1 MWTACQKRFNT
12 KTPCGMD
19 NSIPTLSRRGKVI
32 VNGGRFL
39 LIHPFFTRLISPSV
53 TRRMQIFA
61 LAALAVFSTVSHGGA
76 AASPQDDYLQIY
88 VMINEGDK
96 LSQGGQN
103 SQAREKYETALTRLE
118 KLKNEN
124 PEWEPTI
131 VKYRIK
137 YLNDKLAN
145 LKTAKE
151 SSTPP
156 PAAAAP
162 APAAPAPLSEKP
174 EAPAPAPTP
183 AAAKTETPAAPAPSV
198 TSDDPSALR
207 QRIIQLTGDLE
218 SARTELKQAKADLD
232 QALTDKKGL
241 QEKLSSGAP
250 ADANVAALQQ
260 ENTALRTK
268 LASTEESLKKAA
280 GGDMAGEMSSLRG
293 QVDSLEKKLA
303 EANAKSAE
311 LTRANEDYKKQIA
324 DLTGKLQMAG
334 TAGKSDS
341 TLAKENAMLRSILD
355 RQLKEQARR
364 EAARR
369 LVLDEFKNL
378 AVSTEALK
386 TQMEVLSSPLVAL
399 SEEEEGMLKVS
410 APSLVAPEP
419 AAPAAPAAGAAAG
432 TTTLSS
438 AAEKPASPE
447 SYAEKPRIPEEFKDT
462 AARATSLYNEK
473 KFDEAAAAYQ
483 EILNKYPQSIYAL
496 SNLGVVRF
504 QQQKYPEA
512 EKPLREAIRVAP
524 NDAFSHSVL
533 GIVLVQQEKYDDAI
547 QVLSRAVAL
556 DPNDAKT
563 RNYLGISSSR
573 KGLQEAAEQECRK
586 AIELDESYGD
596 AHFNLAVIYATQTP
610 PAKELAKRHYNRA
623 LELGVPKDQELEKL
637 LN

>member
-1 MWTACQKRFNT
+1 
-12 KTPCGMD
+12 
-19 NSIPTLSRRGKVI
+19 
-32 VNGGRFL
+32 
-39 LIHPFFTRLISPSV
+39 
-53 TRRMQIFA
+53 MQIFA
-61 LAALAVFSTVSHGGA
+61 LAALTVFSTVFQVGA

-151 SSTPP
+151 SATPP
-156 PAAAAP
+156 PAAPVAAP
-162 APAAPAPLSEKP
+162 APTAPAPMSEKP
-174 EAPAPAPTP
+174 ETPAPAPTP
-183 AAAKTETPAAPAPSV
+183 AAAKTEAPAAPAPVV

-419 AAPAAPAAGAAAG
+419 AAPPAAAAG
-432 TTTLSS
+432 GAAGTATLSS

-586 AIELDESYGD
+586 AIELDDSYGD

>member
-1 MWTACQKRFNT
+1 MKFR
-12 KTPCGMD
+12 K
-19 NSIPTLSRRGKVI
+19 
-32 VNGGRFL
+32 
-39 LIHPFFTRLISPSV
+39 
-53 TRRMQIFA
+53 IFA
-61 LAALAVFSTVSHGGA
+61 CLAALLLAAPSLHP

-96 LSQGGQN
+96 LDNSGQK
-103 SQAREKYETALTRLE
+103 SQAREKYETALNKLD

-137 YLNDKLAN
+137 YLNDKLSN
-145 LKTAKE
+145 LKSAKDASPAPSEKPAATTAKPAT
-151 SSTPP
+151 TPP
-156 PAAAAP
+156 P
-162 APAAPAPLSEKP
+162 SST
-174 EAPAPAPTP
+174 PAPAPS
-183 AAAKTETPAAPAPSV
+183 ETPAPAMQKSEVAAPAV

-207 QRIIQLTGDLE
+207 QKIIALTGDLE
-218 SARTELKQAKADLD
+218 STRTELKQAKNDLE
-232 QALTDKKGL
+232 QALTEKKQL
-241 QEKLSSGAP
+241 KEKLGASP
-250 ADANVAALQQ
+250 SPDANVAKLQEDNATLRQ
-260 ENTALRTK
+260 KLTA
-268 LASTEESLKKAA
+268 TEESLKKAA
-280 GGDMAGEMSSLRG
+280 GGELSGEMTSLRG

-303 EANAKSAE
+303 EANARSAE
-311 LTRANEDYKKQIA
+311 LTRANDDYKKQIA
-324 DLTGKLQMAG
+324 SMTTQLQAAG
-334 TAGKSDS
+334 SVGKSDS

-386 TQMEVLSSPLVAL
+386 TQMEVLSSPLVSL
-399 SEEEEGMLKVS
+399 TNEEQDMLKVS

-419 AAPAAPAAGAAAG
+419 AAPSTSSTSGNTP
-432 TTTLSS
+432 TLSKD
-438 AAEKPASPE
+438 AEKPASPE
-447 SYAEKPRIPEEFKDT
+447 SFSEKPRIPDEFKDV
-462 AARATSLYNEK
+462 AAKATSLYNEK
-473 KFDEAAAAYQ
+473 KFDEAAAAYEQ
-483 EILNKYPQSIYAL
+483 ILVKYPQSIYAL

-586 AIELDESYGD
+586 AIELDDSYGD
-596 AHFNLAVIYATQTP
+596 AHFNLAVIYATQNP
-610 PAKELAKRHYNRA
+610 PSKELAKRHYNRA
-623 LELGVPKDQELEKL
+623 LELGVPKDAELEKL

>member
-1 MWTACQKRFNT
+1 MKFRKILAC
-12 KTPCGMD
+12 
-19 NSIPTLSRRGKVI
+19 
-32 VNGGRFL
+32 
-39 LIHPFFTRLISPSV
+39 
-53 TRRMQIFA
+53 
-61 LAALAVFSTVSHGGA
+61 LAALLLLAAPSSHP

-96 LSQGGQN
+96 LDNSGQK
-103 SQAREKYETALTRLE
+103 SQAREKYENALNKLE

-137 YLNDKLAN
+137 YLNDKLSN
-145 LKTAKE
+145 LKSAKDNSPTPVE
-151 SSTPP
+151 KPATPAAEKPATTTPP
-156 PAAAAP
+156 APSAP
-162 APAAPAPLSEKP
+162 APAPSETPTPAIQKS
-174 EAPAPAPTP
+174 EAPAPA
-183 AAAKTETPAAPAPSV
+183 V

-207 QRIIQLTGDLE
+207 QKIIALTGDLE
-218 SARTELKQAKADLD
+218 STRTELKQAKNDLE
-232 QALTDKKGL
+232 QALTEKKQL
-241 QEKLSSGAP
+241 KEKLSASPAP
-250 ADANVAALQQ
+250 DANVAKLQE
-260 ENTALRTK
+260 ENAGLRQKLTA
-268 LASTEESLKKAA
+268 TEESLKKAA
-280 GGDMAGEMSSLRG
+280 GGELSGEMTSLRG

-303 EANAKSAE
+303 EANARSAE
-311 LTRANEDYKKQIA
+311 LTRATDDYKKQIA
-324 DLTGKLQMAG
+324 SLTTQLQATG
-334 TAGKSDS
+334 SAGKSDS

-386 TQMEVLSSPLVAL
+386 TQMEVLSSPLVSL
-399 SEEEEGMLKVS
+399 SNEEQDMLKFS
-410 APSLVAPEP
+410 APSLVTPAP
-419 AAPAAPAAGAAAG
+419 AAPAAPA
-432 TTTLSS
+432 TSSSTSNTPTLSKD
-438 AAEKPASPE
+438 AEKPSSPE
-447 SYAEKPRIPEEFKDT
+447 SFSEKPRIPDEFKDV
-462 AARATSLYNEK
+462 AAKATSLYNEK
-473 KFDEAAAAYQ
+473 KFDEAATAYEQ
-483 EILNKYPQSIYAL
+483 ILAKYPQSIYAL

-586 AIELDESYGD
+586 AIELDDSYGD

-610 PAKELAKRHYNRA
+610 PSKELAKRHYNRA
-623 LELGVPKDQELEKL
+623 LELGVPKDAELEKL

>member
-1 MWTACQKRFNT
+1 MKFR
-12 KTPCGMD
+12 K
-19 NSIPTLSRRGKVI
+19 
-32 VNGGRFL
+32 
-39 LIHPFFTRLISPSV
+39 
-53 TRRMQIFA
+53 IFA
-61 LAALAVFSTVSHGGA
+61 SLAAVLLLATPSSHP

-96 LSQGGQN
+96 LDNSGQK
-103 SQAREKYETALTRLE
+103 SQAREKYENALNKLE

-137 YLNDKLAN
+137 YLNDKLSN
-145 LKTAKE
+145 LKSAKD
-151 SSTPP
+151 
-156 PAAAAP
+156 AAP
-162 APAAPAPLSEKP
+162 APAEKPAAPAAEKP
-174 EAPAPAPTP
+174 ATTPPPAPAPAPTP
-183 AAAKTETPAAPAPSV
+183 SESPAPAIQKSEASAPAV

-207 QRIIQLTGDLE
+207 QKIIALTGDLE
-218 SARTELKQAKADLD
+218 STRTELKQAKNDLE
-232 QALTDKKGL
+232 QALTEKKQL
-241 QEKLSSGAP
+241 KEKLAASPAP
-250 ADANVAALQQ
+250 DANVAKLQE
-260 ENTALRTK
+260 ENTTLRQK
-268 LASTEESLKKAA
+268 LTATEESLKKAA
-280 GGDMAGEMSSLRG
+280 GGELSGEMTSLRG

-303 EANAKSAE
+303 EANARSAE
-311 LTRANEDYKKQIA
+311 LTRANDDYKKQIA
-324 DLTGKLQMAG
+324 SLTTQLQAAG

-386 TQMEVLSSPLVAL
+386 TQMEVLSSPLVSL
-399 SEEEEGMLKVS
+399 TNEEQDMLKVS

-419 AAPAAPAAGAAAG
+419 AAPSSSSSSGNTP
-432 TTTLSS
+432 TLSKD
-438 AAEKPASPE
+438 AEKPASPE
-447 SYAEKPRIPEEFKDT
+447 SFSEKPRIPEEFKDV
-462 AARATSLYNEK
+462 AAKATSLYNEK
-473 KFDEAAAAYQ
+473 KFDEAAAAYEQ
-483 EILNKYPQSIYAL
+483 ILAKYPQSIYAL

-586 AIELDESYGD
+586 AIELDEGYGD
-596 AHFNLAVIYATQTP
+596 AHFNLAVIYATQNP
-610 PAKELAKRHYNRA
+610 PSKELAKRHYNRA
-623 LELGVPKDQELEKL
+623 LELGVPKDAELEKL

>member
-1 MWTACQKRFNT
+1 
-12 KTPCGMD
+12 
-19 NSIPTLSRRGKVI
+19 
-32 VNGGRFL
+32 
-39 LIHPFFTRLISPSV
+39 
-53 TRRMQIFA
+53 MQIFA
-61 LAALAVFSTVSHGGA
+61 LAALTVFSTVFHVGA

-151 SSTPP
+151 SATPP
-156 PAAAAP
+156 PAAPVAAP
-162 APAAPAPLSEKP
+162 APTAPAPMSEKP
-174 EAPAPAPTP
+174 ETPAPAPTP
-183 AAAKTETPAAPAPSV
+183 AAAKTEAPAAPAPVV

-419 AAPAAPAAGAAAG
+419 AAPPAAAAGGAAGAA
-432 TTTLSS
+432 TLSS

-586 AIELDESYGD
+586 AIELDDSYGD

>member
-1 MWTACQKRFNT
+1 MR
-12 KTPCGMD
+12 
-19 NSIPTLSRRGKVI
+19 I
-32 VNGGRFL
+32 
-39 LIHPFFTRLISPSV
+39 FT
-53 TRRMQIFA
+53 
-61 LAALAVFSTVSHGGA
+61 LAALAVFSLGVRLEA

-96 LSQGGQN
+96 LNTAGQN

-137 YLNDKLAN
+137 YLNDKLAT

-151 SSTPP
+151 TTPPAAPAAEEKPVVTPAAPP
-156 PAAAAP
+156 PAAAPTP
-162 APAAPAPLSEKP
+162 APTRTEAPPPAATP
-174 EAPAPAPTP
+174 APAPAP
-183 AAAKTETPAAPAPSV
+183 

-218 SARTELKQAKADLD
+218 SARTELKQTKADLD
-232 QALTDKKGL
+232 QALADRKGL
-241 QEKLSSGAP
+241 QEKLSSAGP
-250 ADANVAALQQ
+250 GDANVAALQQ
-260 ENTALRTK
+260 ENSTLRAK
-268 LASTEESLKKAA
+268 LATTEESLKKAA
-280 GGDMAGEMSSLRG
+280 GGELGGELASLRT

-303 EANAKSAE
+303 EANSKSAE
-311 LTRANEDYKKQIA
+311 LARANEDYKKQIA
-324 DLTGKLQMAG
+324 DLTGQLQLAG

-399 SEEEEGMLKVS
+399 SAEEENMLKVS
-410 APSLVAPEP
+410 APSLIAPEP
-419 AAPAAPAAGAAAG
+419 EAPAASGTGATA
-432 TTTLSS
+432 TLSS
-438 AAEKPASPE
+438 SAEKPVSPE
-447 SYAEKPRIPEEFKDT
+447 SYSEKPRIPEEFKDT
-462 AARATSLYNEK
+462 AAKATSLYNEK

-512 EKPLREAIRVAP
+512 EKALREAIRVAP

-586 AIELDESYGD
+586 AIELDDSYGD

-623 LELGVPKDQELEKL
+623 LELGVPKDEELEKL

>member
-1 MWTACQKRFNT
+1 MKFRKILAC
-12 KTPCGMD
+12 
-19 NSIPTLSRRGKVI
+19 
-32 VNGGRFL
+32 
-39 LIHPFFTRLISPSV
+39 
-53 TRRMQIFA
+53 
-61 LAALAVFSTVSHGGA
+61 LAALLLLAAPSSHP

-96 LSQGGQN
+96 LDNSGQK
-103 SQAREKYETALTRLE
+103 SQAREKYENALNKLE

-137 YLNDKLAN
+137 YLNDKLSN
-145 LKTAKE
+145 LKSAKDTSPTPVE
-151 SSTPP
+151 KPATPAAEKPATTTPP
-156 PAAAAP
+156 AP
-162 APAAPAPLSEKP
+162 S
-174 EAPAPAPTP
+174 APAPAPTP
-183 AAAKTETPAAPAPSV
+183 SETPTPAIQKSEAPAPAV

-207 QRIIQLTGDLE
+207 QKIIALTGDLE
-218 SARTELKQAKADLD
+218 STRTELKQAKNDLE
-232 QALTDKKGL
+232 QALTEKKQL
-241 QEKLSSGAP
+241 KEKLSASPAP
-250 ADANVAALQQ
+250 DANVAKLQE
-260 ENTALRTK
+260 ENAGLRQKLTA
-268 LASTEESLKKAA
+268 TEESLKKAA
-280 GGDMAGEMSSLRG
+280 GGELSGEMTSLRG

-303 EANAKSAE
+303 EANARSAE
-311 LTRANEDYKKQIA
+311 LTRATDDYKKQIA
-324 DLTGKLQMAG
+324 SLTTQLQATG
-334 TAGKSDS
+334 SAGKSDS

-386 TQMEVLSSPLVAL
+386 TQMEVLSSPLVSL
-399 SEEEEGMLKVS
+399 SNEEQDMLKFS
-410 APSLVAPEP
+410 APSLVTPAP
-419 AAPAAPAAGAAAG
+419 AAPAAPA
-432 TTTLSS
+432 TSSSTSNTPTLSKD
-438 AAEKPASPE
+438 AEKPSSPE
-447 SYAEKPRIPEEFKDT
+447 SFSEKPRIPDEFKDV
-462 AARATSLYNEK
+462 AAKATSLYNEK
-473 KFDEAAAAYQ
+473 KFDEAATAYEQ
-483 EILNKYPQSIYAL
+483 ILAKYPQSIYAL

-586 AIELDESYGD
+586 AIELDDSYGD

-610 PAKELAKRHYNRA
+610 PSKELAKRHYNRA
-623 LELGVPKDQELEKL
+623 LELGVPKDAELEKL

>member
-1 MWTACQKRFNT
+1 MKFRKILAC
-12 KTPCGMD
+12 
-19 NSIPTLSRRGKVI
+19 
-32 VNGGRFL
+32 
-39 LIHPFFTRLISPSV
+39 
-53 TRRMQIFA
+53 
-61 LAALAVFSTVSHGGA
+61 LAASLLLAAPSSHP

-96 LSQGGQN
+96 LDNSGQK
-103 SQAREKYETALTRLE
+103 SQAREKYENALNKLE

-137 YLNDKLAN
+137 YLNDKLSN
-145 LKTAKE
+145 LKSAKDTSPTPVE
-151 SSTPP
+151 KPATPAAEKPATTTPP
-156 PAAAAP
+156 AP
-162 APAAPAPLSEKP
+162 S
-174 EAPAPAPTP
+174 APAPAPTP
-183 AAAKTETPAAPAPSV
+183 SETPTPAIQKSEAPAPAV

-207 QRIIQLTGDLE
+207 QKIIALTGDLE
-218 SARTELKQAKADLD
+218 STRTELKQAKNDLE
-232 QALTDKKGL
+232 QALTEKKQL
-241 QEKLSSGAP
+241 KEKLSASPAP
-250 ADANVAALQQ
+250 DANVAKLQE
-260 ENTALRTK
+260 ENAGLRQKLTA
-268 LASTEESLKKAA
+268 TEESLKKAA
-280 GGDMAGEMSSLRG
+280 GGELSGEMTSLRG

-303 EANAKSAE
+303 EANARSAE
-311 LTRANEDYKKQIA
+311 LTRATDDYKKQIA
-324 DLTGKLQMAG
+324 SLTTQLQATG
-334 TAGKSDS
+334 SAGKSDS

-386 TQMEVLSSPLVAL
+386 TQMEVLSSPLVSL
-399 SEEEEGMLKVS
+399 SNEEQDMLKFS
-410 APSLVAPEP
+410 APSLVTPAP
-419 AAPAAPAAGAAAG
+419 AAPAAPA
-432 TTTLSS
+432 TSSSTSNTPTLSKD
-438 AAEKPASPE
+438 AEKPSSPE
-447 SYAEKPRIPEEFKDT
+447 SFSEKPRIPDEFKDV
-462 AARATSLYNEK
+462 AAKATSLYNEK
-473 KFDEAAAAYQ
+473 KFDEAATAYEQ
-483 EILNKYPQSIYAL
+483 ILAKYPQSIYAL

-586 AIELDESYGD
+586 AIELDDSYGD

-610 PAKELAKRHYNRA
+610 PSKELAKRHYNRA
-623 LELGVPKDQELEKL
+623 LELGVPKDAELEKL

>member
-1 MWTACQKRFNT
+1 
-12 KTPCGMD
+12 
-19 NSIPTLSRRGKVI
+19 
-32 VNGGRFL
+32 
-39 LIHPFFTRLISPSV
+39 
-53 TRRMQIFA
+53 MQIFA

-156 PAAAAP
+156 PAAPAAAP

-183 AAAKTETPAAPAPSV
+183 AAAKTEAPAAPAPVV

>member
-1 MWTACQKRFNT
+1 MKFRKILAC
-12 KTPCGMD
+12 
-19 NSIPTLSRRGKVI
+19 
-32 VNGGRFL
+32 
-39 LIHPFFTRLISPSV
+39 
-53 TRRMQIFA
+53 
-61 LAALAVFSTVSHGGA
+61 LAALLLLAAPSSHP

-96 LSQGGQN
+96 LDNSGQK
-103 SQAREKYETALTRLE
+103 SQAREKYENALNKLE

-137 YLNDKLAN
+137 YLNDKLSN
-145 LKTAKE
+145 LKSAKDTSPTPVE
-151 SSTPP
+151 KPATPAAEKPATTTPP
-156 PAAAAP
+156 AP
-162 APAAPAPLSEKP
+162 S
-174 EAPAPAPTP
+174 APAPAPTP
-183 AAAKTETPAAPAPSV
+183 SETPTPAIQKSEAPAPAL

-207 QRIIQLTGDLE
+207 QKIIALTGDLE
-218 SARTELKQAKADLD
+218 STRTELKQAKNDLE
-232 QALTDKKGL
+232 QALTEKKQL
-241 QEKLSSGAP
+241 KEKLSASPAP
-250 ADANVAALQQ
+250 DANVAKLQE
-260 ENTALRTK
+260 ENAGLRQKLTA
-268 LASTEESLKKAA
+268 TEESLKKAA
-280 GGDMAGEMSSLRG
+280 GGELSGEMTSLRG

-303 EANAKSAE
+303 EANARSAE
-311 LTRANEDYKKQIA
+311 LTRATDDYKKQIA
-324 DLTGKLQMAG
+324 SLTTQLQATG
-334 TAGKSDS
+334 SAGKSDS

-386 TQMEVLSSPLVAL
+386 TQMEVLSSPLVSL
-399 SEEEEGMLKVS
+399 SDEEQDMLKFS
-410 APSLVAPEP
+410 APSLVTPAP
-419 AAPAAPAAGAAAG
+419 AAPAAPA
-432 TTTLSS
+432 TSSSTSNTPTLSKD
-438 AAEKPASPE
+438 AEKPSSPE
-447 SYAEKPRIPEEFKDT
+447 SFSEKPRIPDEFKDV
-462 AARATSLYNEK
+462 AAKATSLYNEK
-473 KFDEAAAAYQ
+473 KFDEAATAYEQ
-483 EILNKYPQSIYAL
+483 ILAKYPQSIYAL

-586 AIELDESYGD
+586 AIELDDSYGD

-610 PAKELAKRHYNRA
+610 PSKELAKRHYNRA
-623 LELGVPKDQELEKL
+623 LELGVPKDAELEKL

>member
-1 MWTACQKRFNT
+1 MI
-12 KTPCGMD
+12 D
-19 NSIPTLSRRGKVI
+19 
-32 VNGGRFL
+32 
-39 LIHPFFTRLISPSV
+39 PFFDRLISPPV
-53 TRRMQIFA
+53 TKAIQVLCLAILA
-61 LAALAVFSTVSHGGA
+61 LLPTAPMVHA

-103 SQAREKYETALTRLE
+103 SQAREKYESALARLE

-137 YLNDKLAN
+137 YLTDKLSN
-145 LKTAKE
+145 LKN
-151 SSTPP
+151 
-156 PAAAAP
+156 AP
-162 APAAPAPLSEKP
+162 APAAPSSPAS
-174 EAPAPAPTP
+174 APAEKSPLPPPPSPA
-183 AAAKTETPAAPAPSV
+183 AAPAPSEAPTAPLPPTKKETPSPATAPAV
-198 TSDDPSALR
+198 SSDDPSALR

-232 QALTDKKGL
+232 QALADKKGL
-241 QEKLSSGAP
+241 QEKLSSGGAG
-250 ADANVAALQQ
+250 DANVAALQQ
-260 ENTALRTK
+260 ENSALRAK
-268 LASTEESLKKAA
+268 LTSTEESLKKAA
-280 GGDMAGEMSSLRG
+280 GGDAAGELTALRG
-293 QVDSLEKKLA
+293 QVDALEKKLA

-311 LTRANEDYKKQIA
+311 LARANEDYKNQIA
-324 DLTGKLQMAG
+324 DLTGKLQMTG

-386 TQMEVLSSPLVAL
+386 TQMEVLSSPLVSL
-399 SEEEEGMLKVS
+399 SDEEQNMLKVS

-419 AAPAAPAAGAAAG
+419 SAPAAPSAG
-432 TTTLSS
+432 TATLSS
-438 AAEKPASPE
+438 SAEKPSSPE
-447 SYAEKPRIPEEFKDT
+447 SYAEKPRIPEEFKET
-462 AARATSLYNEK
+462 AAKATTLYNEK
-473 KFDEAAAAYQ
+473 KFEEAAAAYQ
-483 EILNKYPQSIYAL
+483 EILDKYPQSIYAL

-512 EKPLREAIRVAP
+512 EKALREAIRVAP

-547 QVLSRAVAL
+547 QILSRAVAL

-573 KGLQEAAEQECRK
+573 KGLAEAAEQECRK
-586 AIELDESYGD
+586 AIELDDSYGD

>member
-1 MWTACQKRFNT
+1 MKFRKILAC
-12 KTPCGMD
+12 
-19 NSIPTLSRRGKVI
+19 
-32 VNGGRFL
+32 
-39 LIHPFFTRLISPSV
+39 
-53 TRRMQIFA
+53 
-61 LAALAVFSTVSHGGA
+61 LAALLLLAAPSSHP

-96 LSQGGQN
+96 LDNSGQK
-103 SQAREKYETALTRLE
+103 SQAREKYENALNKLD

-137 YLNDKLAN
+137 YLNDKLSN
-145 LKTAKE
+145 LKSAKDTSPTPVE
-151 SSTPP
+151 KPATPAAEKPATTTPP
-156 PAAAAP
+156 AP
-162 APAAPAPLSEKP
+162 S
-174 EAPAPAPTP
+174 APAPAPTP
-183 AAAKTETPAAPAPSV
+183 SETPTPAIQKSEAPAPAV

-207 QRIIQLTGDLE
+207 QKIIALTGDLE
-218 SARTELKQAKADLD
+218 STRTELKQAKNDLE
-232 QALTDKKGL
+232 QALTEKKQL
-241 QEKLSSGAP
+241 KEKLSASPAP
-250 ADANVAALQQ
+250 DANVAKLQE
-260 ENTALRTK
+260 ENAGLRQKLTA
-268 LASTEESLKKAA
+268 TEESLKKAA
-280 GGDMAGEMSSLRG
+280 GGELSGEMTSLRG

-303 EANAKSAE
+303 EANARSAE
-311 LTRANEDYKKQIA
+311 LTRATDDYKKQIA
-324 DLTGKLQMAG
+324 SLTTQLQATG
-334 TAGKSDS
+334 SAGKSDS

-386 TQMEVLSSPLVAL
+386 TQMEVLSSPLVSL
-399 SEEEEGMLKVS
+399 SNEEQDMLKFS
-410 APSLVAPEP
+410 APSLVTPAP
-419 AAPAAPAAGAAAG
+419 AAPAAPA
-432 TTTLSS
+432 TSSSTSNTPTLSKD
-438 AAEKPASPE
+438 AEKPSSPE
-447 SYAEKPRIPEEFKDT
+447 SFSEKPRIPDEFKDV
-462 AARATSLYNEK
+462 AAKATSLYNEK
-473 KFDEAAAAYQ
+473 KFDEAATAYEQ
-483 EILNKYPQSIYAL
+483 ILAKYPQSIYAL

-586 AIELDESYGD
+586 AIELDDSYGD

-610 PAKELAKRHYNRA
+610 PSKELAKRHYNRA
-623 LELGVPKDQELEKL
+623 LELGVPKDAELEKL

>member
-1 MWTACQKRFNT
+1 
-12 KTPCGMD
+12 
-19 NSIPTLSRRGKVI
+19 
-32 VNGGRFL
+32 
-39 LIHPFFTRLISPSV
+39 
-53 TRRMQIFA
+53 
-61 LAALAVFSTVSHGGA
+61 
-76 AASPQDDYLQIY
+76 
-88 VMINEGDK
+88 MINEGDK
-96 LSQGGQN
+96 LSQGGQT
-103 SQAREKYETALTRLE
+103 SQAREKYEGALNRLE

-137 YLNDKLAN
+137 YLSDKLAN
-145 LKTAKE
+145 LKSAPAPTAA
-151 SSTPP
+151 PP
-156 PAAAAP
+156 PAPASTERPAAPTASPAP
-162 APAAPAPLSEKP
+162 APAASEAPTAPLPAAKKET
-174 EAPAPAPTP
+174 PAPA
-183 AAAKTETPAAPAPSV
+183 AASSLS
-198 TSDDPSALR
+198 SDDPSALR

-232 QALTDKKGL
+232 QALSEKKGL
-241 QEKLSSGAP
+241 QEKLSSGGSG
-250 ADANVAALQQ
+250 DANVAALQQ
-260 ENTALRTK
+260 ENSALRAK
-268 LASTEESLKKAA
+268 LSSTEESLKKAA
-280 GGDMAGEMSSLRG
+280 GGDVAGEMASLRG

-311 LTRANEDYKKQIA
+311 LARANDDYKKQIA

-399 SEEEEGMLKVS
+399 SDEEQNMLKVS

-419 AAPAAPAAGAAAG
+419 SAPAAAAAG
-432 TTTLSS
+432 GTATLSS

-462 AARATSLYNEK
+462 AAKATSLYNEK
-473 KFDEAAAAYQ
+473 KFEEAAAAYQ
-483 EILNKYPQSIYAL
+483 QILDKYPQSIYAL

-512 EKPLREAIRVAP
+512 EKALREAIRVAP

-547 QVLSRAVAL
+547 QILSRAVAL

-573 KGLQEAAEQECRK
+573 KGLSEAAEQECRK
-586 AIELDESYGD
+586 AIELDDSYGD

>member
-1 MWTACQKRFNT
+1 MAL
-12 KTPCGMD
+12 G
-19 NSIPTLSRRGKVI
+19 SL
-32 VNGGRFL
+32 
-39 LIHPFFTRLISPSV
+39 FTTTYRSE
-53 TRRMQIFA
+53 
-61 LAALAVFSTVSHGGA
+61 A

-96 LSQGGQN
+96 LSQGGQT
-103 SQAREKYETALTRLE
+103 SQAREKYEGALNRLE

-137 YLNDKLAN
+137 YLSDKLAN
-145 LKTAKE
+145 LKSAPAPTAA
-151 SSTPP
+151 PP
-156 PAAAAP
+156 PAPASTERPAAPTASPAP
-162 APAAPAPLSEKP
+162 APAASEAPTAPLPVAKKET
-174 EAPAPAPTP
+174 PAPA
-183 AAAKTETPAAPAPSV
+183 AASSLS
-198 TSDDPSALR
+198 SDDPSALR

-232 QALTDKKGL
+232 QALSEKKGL
-241 QEKLSSGAP
+241 QEKLSSGGSG
-250 ADANVAALQQ
+250 DANVAALQQ
-260 ENTALRTK
+260 ENSALRAK
-268 LASTEESLKKAA
+268 LSSTEESLKKAA
-280 GGDMAGEMSSLRG
+280 GGDVAGEMASLRG

-311 LTRANEDYKKQIA
+311 LARANDDYKKQIA

-399 SEEEEGMLKVS
+399 SDEEQNMLKVS

-419 AAPAAPAAGAAAG
+419 SAPAAAAAG
-432 TTTLSS
+432 GTATLSS

-462 AARATSLYNEK
+462 AAKATSLYNEK
-473 KFDEAAAAYQ
+473 KFEEAAAAYQ
-483 EILNKYPQSIYAL
+483 QILDKYPQSIYAL

-512 EKPLREAIRVAP
+512 EKALREAIRVAP

-547 QVLSRAVAL
+547 QILSRAVAL

-573 KGLQEAAEQECRK
+573 KGLSEAAEQECRK
-586 AIELDESYGD
+586 AIELDDSYGD

>member
-1 MWTACQKRFNT
+1 MKFRKILAC
-12 KTPCGMD
+12 
-19 NSIPTLSRRGKVI
+19 
-32 VNGGRFL
+32 
-39 LIHPFFTRLISPSV
+39 
-53 TRRMQIFA
+53 
-61 LAALAVFSTVSHGGA
+61 LAALLLLAAPSSHP

-96 LSQGGQN
+96 LDNSGQK
-103 SQAREKYETALTRLE
+103 SQAREKYENALNKLE

-137 YLNDKLAN
+137 YLNDKLSN
-145 LKTAKE
+145 LKSAKDTSPTPVE
-151 SSTPP
+151 KPATPAAEKPATTTPP
-156 PAAAAP
+156 AP
-162 APAAPAPLSEKP
+162 S
-174 EAPAPAPTP
+174 APAPAPTP
-183 AAAKTETPAAPAPSV
+183 SETPTPAIQKSEAPAPAV

-207 QRIIQLTGDLE
+207 QKIIALTGDLE
-218 SARTELKQAKADLD
+218 STRTELKQAKNDLE
-232 QALTDKKGL
+232 QALTEKKQL
-241 QEKLSSGAP
+241 KEKLSASSAP
-250 ADANVAALQQ
+250 DANVAKLQE
-260 ENTALRTK
+260 ENAGLRQKLTA
-268 LASTEESLKKAA
+268 TEESLKKAA
-280 GGDMAGEMSSLRG
+280 GGELSGEMTSLRG

-303 EANAKSAE
+303 EANARSAE
-311 LTRANEDYKKQIA
+311 LTRATDDYKKQIA
-324 DLTGKLQMAG
+324 SLTTQLQATG
-334 TAGKSDS
+334 SAGKSDS

-386 TQMEVLSSPLVAL
+386 TQMEVLSSPLVSL
-399 SEEEEGMLKVS
+399 SNEEQDMLKFS
-410 APSLVAPEP
+410 APSLVTPAP
-419 AAPAAPAAGAAAG
+419 AAPAAPA
-432 TTTLSS
+432 TSSSTSNTPTLSKD
-438 AAEKPASPE
+438 AEKPSSPE
-447 SYAEKPRIPEEFKDT
+447 SFSEKPRIPDEFKDV
-462 AARATSLYNEK
+462 AAKATSLYNEK
-473 KFDEAAAAYQ
+473 KFDEAATAYEQ
-483 EILNKYPQSIYAL
+483 ILAKYPQSIYAL

-586 AIELDESYGD
+586 AIELDDSYGD

-610 PAKELAKRHYNRA
+610 PSKELAKRHYNRA
-623 LELGVPKDQELEKL
+623 LELGVPKDAELEKL

>member
-1 MWTACQKRFNT
+1 MKFRKILAC
-12 KTPCGMD
+12 
-19 NSIPTLSRRGKVI
+19 
-32 VNGGRFL
+32 
-39 LIHPFFTRLISPSV
+39 
-53 TRRMQIFA
+53 
-61 LAALAVFSTVSHGGA
+61 LAASLLLAAPSSHP

-96 LSQGGQN
+96 LDNSGQK
-103 SQAREKYETALTRLE
+103 SQAREKYENALNKLE

-137 YLNDKLAN
+137 YLNDKLSN
-145 LKTAKE
+145 LKSAKDTSPTPVE
-151 SSTPP
+151 KPATPVAEKPATTTPP
-156 PAAAAP
+156 AP
-162 APAAPAPLSEKP
+162 S
-174 EAPAPAPTP
+174 APAPAPTP
-183 AAAKTETPAAPAPSV
+183 SETLTPAIQKSEAPAPAV

-207 QRIIQLTGDLE
+207 QKIISLTGDLE
-218 SARTELKQAKADLD
+218 STRTELKQAKNDLE
-232 QALTDKKGL
+232 QALTEKKQL
-241 QEKLSSGAP
+241 KEKLSASPAP
-250 ADANVAALQQ
+250 DANVAKLQE
-260 ENTALRTK
+260 ENAGLRQKLTA
-268 LASTEESLKKAA
+268 TEESLKKAA
-280 GGDMAGEMSSLRG
+280 GGELSGEMTSLRG

-303 EANAKSAE
+303 EANARSAE
-311 LTRANEDYKKQIA
+311 LTRATDDYKKQIA
-324 DLTGKLQMAG
+324 SLTTQLQATG
-334 TAGKSDS
+334 SAGKSDS

-386 TQMEVLSSPLVAL
+386 TQMEVLSSPLVSL
-399 SEEEEGMLKVS
+399 SDEEQDMLKFS
-410 APSLVAPEP
+410 APSLVTPAP
-419 AAPAAPAAGAAAG
+419 AAPAAPA
-432 TTTLSS
+432 TSSSTSNTPTLSKD
-438 AAEKPASPE
+438 AEKPSSPE
-447 SYAEKPRIPEEFKDT
+447 SFSEKPRIPDEFKDV
-462 AARATSLYNEK
+462 AAKATSLYNEK
-473 KFDEAAAAYQ
+473 KFDEAATAYEQ
-483 EILNKYPQSIYAL
+483 ILAKYPQSIYAL

-586 AIELDESYGD
+586 AIELDDSYGD

-610 PAKELAKRHYNRA
+610 PSKELAKRHYNRA
-623 LELGVPKDQELEKL
+623 LELGVPKDAELEKL

>member
-1 MWTACQKRFNT
+1 M
-12 KTPCGMD
+12 
-19 NSIPTLSRRGKVI
+19 
-32 VNGGRFL
+32 
-39 LIHPFFTRLISPSV
+39 IHPFFPRLISLPV
-53 TRRMQIFA
+53 TKRIRILCLALLPVFA
-61 LAALAVFSTVSHGGA
+61 TGTWLQA

-96 LSQGGQN
+96 LMQGGQN

-131 VKYRIK
+131 VKYRVK
-137 YLNDKLAN
+137 YLNDKLGS
-145 LKTAKE
+145 LKNTPATAPAP
-151 SSTPP
+151 TPT
-156 PAAAAP
+156 PAPTPAPAPTKTPAAAP
-162 APAAPAPLSEKP
+162 APSETITPVKTEP
-174 EAPAPAPTP
+174 PAPAPAP
-183 AAAKTETPAAPAPSV
+183 APVV

-232 QALTDKKGL
+232 QALADKKGL
-241 QEKLSSGAP
+241 QEKISSGSSG
-250 ADANVAALQQ
+250 DANVAALQQ
-260 ENTALRTK
+260 ENASLRAK
-268 LASTEESLKKAA
+268 LTSTEESLKKAA
-280 GGDMAGEMSSLRG
+280 GGGLGGELASLRG

-311 LTRANEDYKKQIA
+311 LARANEDYKQQIA
-324 DLTGKLQMAG
+324 DLTGKLQLAG

-386 TQMEVLSSPLVAL
+386 TQMEVLSSPLVTLNA
-399 SEEEEGMLKVS
+399 EEENMLKVS

-419 AAPAAPAAGAAAG
+419 EAPAAAAAGATA
-432 TTTLSS
+432 TLSS
-438 AAEKPASPE
+438 AVDKPTSPE

-462 AARATSLYNEK
+462 AAKATSLYNEK

-512 EKPLREAIRVAP
+512 EKALREAIRVAP

-586 AIELDESYGD
+586 AIELDEGYGD

-623 LELGVPKDQELEKL
+623 LELGVPKDEELEKL

>member
-1 MWTACQKRFNT
+1 MAS
-12 KTPCGMD
+12 
-19 NSIPTLSRRGKVI
+19 SIVIGSRRGKFV
-32 VNGGRFL
+32 VNGGRFYL
-39 LIHPFFTRLISPSV
+39 LEPFFHRLICV
-53 TRRMQIFA
+53 TLKDSLQVFLLTA
-61 LAALAVFSTVSHGGA
+61 LAFGSLATHLPA

-96 LSQGGQN
+96 LNTAGQA

-137 YLNDKLAN
+137 YLNDKLAA
-145 LKTAKE
+145 LKSVKDTV
-151 SSTPP
+151 PP
-156 PAAAAP
+156 PAPAAPVTAEKPPAPPAAPAPSETVPPAPAP
-162 APAAPAPLSEKP
+162 APAAP
-174 EAPAPAPTP
+174 P
-183 AAAKTETPAAPAPSV
+183 AAVPAV

-232 QALTDKKGL
+232 QALSEKKGL

-260 ENTALRTK
+260 ENANLRSK
-268 LASTEESLKKAA
+268 LTSTEESLKKAA
-280 GGDMAGEMSSLRG
+280 GGELGGELTSLRG

-324 DLTGKLQMAG
+324 DLTGQLQLAG

-399 SEEEEGMLKVS
+399 SAEEENMLKVS

-419 AAPAAPAAGAAAG
+419 EAPATGATA
-432 TTTLSS
+432 TLSS
-438 AAEKPASPE
+438 AAEKSASPE
-447 SYAEKPRIPEEFKDT
+447 SFSEKPRIPEEFKET
-462 AARATSLYNEK
+462 AAKATSLYNEK

-483 EILNKYPQSIYAL
+483 EILDKYPQSIYAL

-512 EKPLREAIRVAP
+512 EKVLREAIRVAP

-586 AIELDESYGD
+586 AIELDDSYGD

-623 LELGVPKDQELEKL
+623 LELGVPKDEELEKL

>member
-1 MWTACQKRFNT
+1 MKFR
-12 KTPCGMD
+12 K
-19 NSIPTLSRRGKVI
+19 
-32 VNGGRFL
+32 
-39 LIHPFFTRLISPSV
+39 
-53 TRRMQIFA
+53 IFA
-61 LAALAVFSTVSHGGA
+61 SLAAVLLLATPSSHP

-96 LSQGGQN
+96 LDNSGQK
-103 SQAREKYETALTRLE
+103 SQAREKYENALNKLE

-137 YLNDKLAN
+137 YLNDKLSN
-145 LKTAKE
+145 LKSAKD
-151 SSTPP
+151 
-156 PAAAAP
+156 AAP
-162 APAAPAPLSEKP
+162 APAEKPAAPAAEKP
-174 EAPAPAPTP
+174 ATTPPPAPAPAPTP
-183 AAAKTETPAAPAPSV
+183 SESPAPAIQKSEASAPAV

-207 QRIIQLTGDLE
+207 QKIIALTGDLE
-218 SARTELKQAKADLD
+218 STRTELKQAKNDLE
-232 QALTDKKGL
+232 QALTEKKQL
-241 QEKLSSGAP
+241 KEKLAASPAP
-250 ADANVAALQQ
+250 DANVAKLQE
-260 ENTALRTK
+260 ENTTLRQK
-268 LASTEESLKKAA
+268 LTATEESLKKAA
-280 GGDMAGEMSSLRG
+280 GGELSGEMTSLRG

-303 EANAKSAE
+303 EANARSAE
-311 LTRANEDYKKQIA
+311 LTRANDDYKKQIA
-324 DLTGKLQMAG
+324 SLTTQLQAAG

-386 TQMEVLSSPLVAL
+386 TQMEVLSSPLVSL
-399 SEEEEGMLKVS
+399 TNEEQDMLKVS

-419 AAPAAPAAGAAAG
+419 AAPSSSSTSGNTP
-432 TTTLSS
+432 TLSKD
-438 AAEKPASPE
+438 AEKPASPE
-447 SYAEKPRIPEEFKDT
+447 SFSEKPRIPEEFKDV
-462 AARATSLYNEK
+462 AAKATSLYNEK
-473 KFDEAAAAYQ
+473 KFDEAAAAYEQ
-483 EILNKYPQSIYAL
+483 ILAKYPQSIYAL

-586 AIELDESYGD
+586 AIELDEGYGD
-596 AHFNLAVIYATQTP
+596 AHFNLAVIYATQNP
-610 PAKELAKRHYNRA
+610 PSKELAKRHYNRA
-623 LELGVPKDQELEKL
+623 LELGVPKDAELEKL

>member
-1 MWTACQKRFNT
+1 
-12 KTPCGMD
+12 
-19 NSIPTLSRRGKVI
+19 
-32 VNGGRFL
+32 
-39 LIHPFFTRLISPSV
+39 
-53 TRRMQIFA
+53 MQIFA
-61 LAALAVFSTVSHGGA
+61 LAALTVFSTVFHVGA

-151 SSTPP
+151 SATPP
-156 PAAAAP
+156 PAAPVAAP
-162 APAAPAPLSEKP
+162 APTAPAPMSEKPETPTPAPAPAAAKTEAPAAPAPIV
-174 EAPAPAPTP
+174 A
-183 AAAKTETPAAPAPSV
+183 
-198 TSDDPSALR
+198 SDDPSALR
-207 QRIIQLTGDLE
+207 QRVIQLTGDLE

-241 QEKLSSGAP
+241 QDKLSSGAP

-419 AAPAAPAAGAAAG
+419 AAPAAAAGAA
-432 TTTLSS
+432 TTATLSS

-586 AIELDESYGD
+586 AIELDDSYGD

>member
-1 MWTACQKRFNT
+1 M
-12 KTPCGMD
+12 PEMPSG
-19 NSIPTLSRRGKVI
+19 
-32 VNGGRFL
+32 
-39 LIHPFFTRLISPSV
+39 RLISIPDMKFRKILSC
-53 TRRMQIFA
+53 
-61 LAALAVFSTVSHGGA
+61 LAAILVLATPSSHP

-96 LSQGGQN
+96 LDNSGQR
-103 SQAREKYETALTRLE
+103 SQAREKYETALNKLD

-137 YLNDKLAN
+137 YLNEKLAS
-145 LKTAKE
+145 LKTAKDSAPAPVE
-151 SSTPP
+151 KPVAPIEKTTPTSTTP
-156 PAAAAP
+156 PAAAESP
-162 APAAPAPLSEKP
+162 APAMQ
-174 EAPAPAPTP
+174 
-183 AAAKTETPAAPAPSV
+183 KTETPTPAV
-198 TSDDPSALR
+198 TSDDPSSLR
-207 QRIIQLTGDLE
+207 QKIIALTGDLE
-218 SARTELKQAKADLD
+218 SARTELKQAKNDLE
-232 QALTDKKGL
+232 QAITEKKQL
-241 QEKLSSGAP
+241 KEKLSASP
-250 ADANVAALQQ
+250 TPDANVAKLQE
-260 ENTALRTK
+260 ENAGLRQKLTA
-268 LASTEESLKKAA
+268 TEESLKKAA
-280 GGDMAGEMSSLRG
+280 GGDLSGEMSSLRG

-303 EANAKSAE
+303 EANARSAE
-311 LTRANEDYKKQIA
+311 LTRANDDYKKQITS
-324 DLTGKLQMAG
+324 LTTQLQATG

-386 TQMEVLSSPLVAL
+386 TQMEVLSSPLVSL
-399 SEEEEGMLKVS
+399 SNEEEDMLKVS

-419 AAPAAPAAGAAAG
+419 AAPAAPAAS
-432 TTTLSS
+432 SS
-438 AAEKPASPE
+438 AANTPTLSKDAEKPTSPE
-447 SYAEKPRIPEEFKDT
+447 SFSEKPRIPEEFKDV
-462 AARATSLYNEK
+462 AAKATSLYNEK
-473 KFDEAAAAYQ
+473 KFDDAAAAYEQ
-483 EILNKYPQSIYAL
+483 ILAKYPQSIYAL

-586 AIELDESYGD
+586 AIELDDSYGD
-596 AHFNLAVIYATQTP
+596 AHFNLAVIYATQNP
-610 PAKELAKRHYNRA
+610 PSKELAKRHYNRA
-623 LELGVPKDQELEKL
+623 LELGVPKDAELEKL

>member
-1 MWTACQKRFNT
+1 MKFRKILAC
-12 KTPCGMD
+12 
-19 NSIPTLSRRGKVI
+19 
-32 VNGGRFL
+32 
-39 LIHPFFTRLISPSV
+39 
-53 TRRMQIFA
+53 
-61 LAALAVFSTVSHGGA
+61 LAALLLLAAPSSHP

-96 LSQGGQN
+96 LDNSGQK
-103 SQAREKYETALTRLE
+103 SQAREKYENALNKLD

-137 YLNDKLAN
+137 YLNDKLSN
-145 LKTAKE
+145 LKSAKDTSPTPVE
-151 SSTPP
+151 KPATPAAEKPATTTPP
-156 PAAAAP
+156 AP
-162 APAAPAPLSEKP
+162 S
-174 EAPAPAPTP
+174 APAPAPTP
-183 AAAKTETPAAPAPSV
+183 SETPTPAIQKSEAPAPAV

-207 QRIIQLTGDLE
+207 QKIIALTGDLE
-218 SARTELKQAKADLD
+218 STRTELKQAKNDLE
-232 QALTDKKGL
+232 QALTEKKQL
-241 QEKLSSGAP
+241 KEKLSASPAP
-250 ADANVAALQQ
+250 DANVAKLQE
-260 ENTALRTK
+260 ENAGLRQKLTA
-268 LASTEESLKKAA
+268 TEESLKKAA
-280 GGDMAGEMSSLRG
+280 GGELSGEMTSLRG

-303 EANAKSAE
+303 EANARSAE
-311 LTRANEDYKKQIA
+311 LTRATDDYKKQIA
-324 DLTGKLQMAG
+324 SLTTQLQATG
-334 TAGKSDS
+334 SAGKSDS

-386 TQMEVLSSPLVAL
+386 TQMEVLSSPLVSL
-399 SEEEEGMLKVS
+399 SNEEQDMLKFS
-410 APSLVAPEP
+410 APSLVTPAP
-419 AAPAAPAAGAAAG
+419 AAPAAPA
-432 TTTLSS
+432 TSSPTSNTPTLSKD
-438 AAEKPASPE
+438 AEKPSSPE
-447 SYAEKPRIPEEFKDT
+447 SFSEKPRIPDEFKDV
-462 AARATSLYNEK
+462 AAKATSLYNEK
-473 KFDEAAAAYQ
+473 KFDEAATAYEQ
-483 EILNKYPQSIYAL
+483 ILAKYPQSIYAL

-586 AIELDESYGD
+586 AIELDDSYGD

-610 PAKELAKRHYNRA
+610 PSKELAKRHYNRA
-623 LELGVPKDQELEKL
+623 LELGVPKDAELEKL

>member
-1 MWTACQKRFNT
+1 M
-12 KTPCGMD
+12 
-19 NSIPTLSRRGKVI
+19 
-32 VNGGRFL
+32 
-39 LIHPFFTRLISPSV
+39 
-53 TRRMQIFA
+53 
-61 LAALAVFSTVSHGGA
+61 
-76 AASPQDDYLQIY
+76 
-88 VMINEGDK
+88 
-96 LSQGGQN
+96 
-103 SQAREKYETALTRLE
+103 
-118 KLKNEN
+118 
-124 PEWEPTI
+124 
-131 VKYRIK
+131 
-137 YLNDKLAN
+137 
-145 LKTAKE
+145 
-151 SSTPP
+151 
-156 PAAAAP
+156 
-162 APAAPAPLSEKP
+162 
-174 EAPAPAPTP
+174 
-183 AAAKTETPAAPAPSV
+183 
-198 TSDDPSALR
+198 
-207 QRIIQLTGDLE
+207 E

-232 QALTDKKGL
+232 QAVADKKGL
-241 QEKLSSGAP
+241 QEKLSSGGSP
-250 ADANVAALQQ
+250 DANVAALQQ
-260 ENTALRTK
+260 ENSALRAK
-268 LASTEESLKKAA
+268 LATTEESLKKAA
-280 GGDMAGEMSSLRG
+280 GGELGGELASLRG
-293 QVDSLEKKLA
+293 QVDSLEKRLA

-324 DLTGKLQMAG
+324 DLTGQLQLAG

-386 TQMEVLSSPLVAL
+386 TQMEVLSSPLVTLNA
-399 SEEEEGMLKVS
+399 EEENMLKVS

-419 AAPAAPAAGAAAG
+419 EAPAAGTPA
-432 TTTLSS
+432 TLSS

-462 AARATSLYNEK
+462 AAKATSLYNEK
-473 KFDEAAAAYQ
+473 KFDEAASAYQ

-504 QQQKYPEA
+504 QQAKYPEA
-512 EKPLREAIRVAP
+512 EKALREAIRVAP

-547 QVLSRAVAL
+547 QILSRAVAL

-586 AIELDESYGD
+586 AIELDDSYGD

-623 LELGVPKDQELEKL
+623 LELGVPKDAELEKL

>member
-1 MWTACQKRFNT
+1 MKFRKILAC
-12 KTPCGMD
+12 
-19 NSIPTLSRRGKVI
+19 
-32 VNGGRFL
+32 
-39 LIHPFFTRLISPSV
+39 
-53 TRRMQIFA
+53 
-61 LAALAVFSTVSHGGA
+61 LAALLLLAAPSSHP

-96 LSQGGQN
+96 LDNSGQK
-103 SQAREKYETALTRLE
+103 SQAREKYENALNKLE

-137 YLNDKLAN
+137 YLNDKLSN
-145 LKTAKE
+145 LKSAKDTSPTPVE
-151 SSTPP
+151 KPATPAAEKPATTTPP
-156 PAAAAP
+156 AH
-162 APAAPAPLSEKP
+162 S
-174 EAPAPAPTP
+174 APAPAPTP
-183 AAAKTETPAAPAPSV
+183 SETPTPAIQKSEAPAPAV

-207 QRIIQLTGDLE
+207 QKIIALTGDLE
-218 SARTELKQAKADLD
+218 STRTELKQAKNDLE
-232 QALTDKKGL
+232 QALTEKKQL
-241 QEKLSSGAP
+241 KEKLSASPAP
-250 ADANVAALQQ
+250 DANVAKLQE
-260 ENTALRTK
+260 ENAGLRQKLTA
-268 LASTEESLKKAA
+268 TEESLKKAA
-280 GGDMAGEMSSLRG
+280 GGELSGEMTSLRG

-303 EANAKSAE
+303 EANARSAE
-311 LTRANEDYKKQIA
+311 LTRATDDYKKQIA
-324 DLTGKLQMAG
+324 SLTTQLQATG
-334 TAGKSDS
+334 SAGKSDS

-386 TQMEVLSSPLVAL
+386 TQMEVLSSPLVSL
-399 SEEEEGMLKVS
+399 SNEEQDMLKFS
-410 APSLVAPEP
+410 APSLVTPAP
-419 AAPAAPAAGAAAG
+419 AAPAAPA
-432 TTTLSS
+432 TSSSTSNTPTLSKD
-438 AAEKPASPE
+438 AEKPSSPE
-447 SYAEKPRIPEEFKDT
+447 SFSEKPRIPDEFKDV
-462 AARATSLYNEK
+462 AAKATSLYNEK
-473 KFDEAAAAYQ
+473 KFDEAATAYEQ
-483 EILNKYPQSIYAL
+483 ILAKYPQSIYAL

-586 AIELDESYGD
+586 AIELDDSYGD

-610 PAKELAKRHYNRA
+610 PSKELAKRHYNRA
-623 LELGVPKDQELEKL
+623 LELGVPKDAELEKL

>member
-1 MWTACQKRFNT
+1 MNPAAPNRFTFSGASSSNRTAGVQFTFYIGMADQFNNEID
-12 KTPCGMD
+12 GA
-19 NSIPTLSRRGKVI
+19 
-32 VNGGRFL
+32 L
-39 LIHPFFTRLISPSV
+39 LTNPVTISV
-53 TRRMQIFA
+53 TDANATLPATASIASAGYARVITLRTAGSHTITA
-61 LAALAVFSTVSHGGA
+61 SDGTITTSADPTTVNPA
-76 AASPQDDYLQIY
+76 AASS
-88 VMINEGDK
+88 
-96 LSQGGQN
+96 LS
-103 SQAREKYETALTRLE
+103 
-118 KLKNEN
+118 
-124 PEWEPTI
+124 
-131 VKYRIK
+131 
-137 YLNDKLAN
+137 
-145 LKTAKE
+145 
-151 SSTPP
+151 
-156 PAAAAP
+156 
-162 APAAPAPLSEKP
+162 
-174 EAPAPAPTP
+174 
-183 AAAKTETPAAPAPSV
+183 
-198 TSDDPSALR
+198 SDDPSALR

-232 QALTDKKGL
+232 QALSEKKGL
-241 QEKLSSGAP
+241 QEKLSSGGSG
-250 ADANVAALQQ
+250 DANVAALQQ
-260 ENTALRTK
+260 ENSALRAK
-268 LASTEESLKKAA
+268 LSSTEESLKKAA
-280 GGDMAGEMSSLRG
+280 GGDVAGEMASLRG

-311 LTRANEDYKKQIA
+311 LARANDDYKKQIA

-399 SEEEEGMLKVS
+399 SDEEQNMLKVS

-419 AAPAAPAAGAAAG
+419 SAPAAAAAG
-432 TTTLSS
+432 GTATLSS

-462 AARATSLYNEK
+462 AAKATSLYNEK
-473 KFDEAAAAYQ
+473 KFEEAAAAYQ
-483 EILNKYPQSIYAL
+483 QILDKYPQSIYAL

-512 EKPLREAIRVAP
+512 EKALREAIRVAP

-547 QVLSRAVAL
+547 QILSRAVAL

-573 KGLQEAAEQECRK
+573 KGLSEAAEQECRK
-586 AIELDESYGD
+586 AIELDDSYGD

>member
-1 MWTACQKRFNT
+1 MKFRKILACLA
-12 KTPCGMD
+12 
-19 NSIPTLSRRGKVI
+19 TL
-32 VNGGRFL
+32 L
-39 LIHPFFTRLISPSV
+39 L
-53 TRRMQIFA
+53 
-61 LAALAVFSTVSHGGA
+61 LAAPSSHP

-96 LSQGGQN
+96 LDNSGQK
-103 SQAREKYETALTRLE
+103 SQAREKYENALNKLE

-137 YLNDKLAN
+137 YLNDKLSN
-145 LKTAKE
+145 LKSAKDTSPTPVE
-151 SSTPP
+151 KPATPAAEKPATTTPP
-156 PAAAAP
+156 AP
-162 APAAPAPLSEKP
+162 S
-174 EAPAPAPTP
+174 APAPAPTP
-183 AAAKTETPAAPAPSV
+183 SETPTPAIQKSEAPAPAV

-207 QRIIQLTGDLE
+207 QKIIALTGDLE
-218 SARTELKQAKADLD
+218 STRTELKQAKNDLE
-232 QALTDKKGL
+232 QALTEKKQL
-241 QEKLSSGAP
+241 KEKLSASSAP
-250 ADANVAALQQ
+250 DANLAKLQE
-260 ENTALRTK
+260 ENAGLRQKLTA
-268 LASTEESLKKAA
+268 TEESLKKAA
-280 GGDMAGEMSSLRG
+280 GGELSGEMTSLRG

-303 EANAKSAE
+303 EANARSAE
-311 LTRANEDYKKQIA
+311 LTRATDDYKKQIA
-324 DLTGKLQMAG
+324 SLTTQLQATG
-334 TAGKSDS
+334 SAGKSDS

-386 TQMEVLSSPLVAL
+386 TQMEVLSSPLVSL
-399 SEEEEGMLKVS
+399 SNEEQDMLKFS
-410 APSLVAPEP
+410 APSLVTPAP
-419 AAPAAPAAGAAAG
+419 AAPAAPA
-432 TTTLSS
+432 TSSSTSNTPTLSKD
-438 AAEKPASPE
+438 AEKPSSPE
-447 SYAEKPRIPEEFKDT
+447 SFSEKPRIPDEFKDV
-462 AARATSLYNEK
+462 AAKATSLYNEK
-473 KFDEAAAAYQ
+473 KFDEAATAYEQ
-483 EILNKYPQSIYAL
+483 ILAKYPQSIYAL

-586 AIELDESYGD
+586 AIELDDSYGD

-610 PAKELAKRHYNRA
+610 PSKELAKRHYNRA
-623 LELGVPKDQELEKL
+623 LELGVPKDAELEKL

>member
-1 MWTACQKRFNT
+1 MAL
-12 KTPCGMD
+12 G
-19 NSIPTLSRRGKVI
+19 SL
-32 VNGGRFL
+32 
-39 LIHPFFTRLISPSV
+39 FTTTYRSE
-53 TRRMQIFA
+53 
-61 LAALAVFSTVSHGGA
+61 A

-96 LSQGGQN
+96 LSQGGQT
-103 SQAREKYETALTRLE
+103 SQAREKYEGALNRLE

-137 YLNDKLAN
+137 YLSDKLAN
-145 LKTAKE
+145 LKSAPAPTAA
-151 SSTPP
+151 PP
-156 PAAAAP
+156 PAPASTERPAAPTASPAP
-162 APAAPAPLSEKP
+162 APAASEAPTAPLPVAKKET
-174 EAPAPAPTP
+174 PAPA
-183 AAAKTETPAAPAPSV
+183 AASSLS
-198 TSDDPSALR
+198 SDDPSALR

-232 QALTDKKGL
+232 QALSEKKGL
-241 QEKLSSGAP
+241 QEKLSSGGSG
-250 ADANVAALQQ
+250 DANVAALQQ
-260 ENTALRTK
+260 ENSALRAK
-268 LASTEESLKKAA
+268 LSSTEESLKKAA
-280 GGDMAGEMSSLRG
+280 GGDVAGEMASLRG

-311 LTRANEDYKKQIA
+311 LARANDDYKKQIA

-378 AVSTEALK
+378 AVSTDALK
-386 TQMEVLSSPLVAL
+386 TQLEVLSSPLL
-399 SEEEEGMLKVS
+399 TLTEEEQGMLKFS
-410 APSLVAPEP
+410 APTLVAPEP
-419 AAPAAPAAGAAAG
+419 AAPSAPASSP
-432 TTTLSS
+432 TLST
-438 AAEKPASPE
+438 AVEKPASPE
-447 SYAEKPRIPEEFKDT
+447 TYSEKPRIPDEFKDT
-462 AARATSLYNEK
+462 AAQATSLYNEK
-473 KFDEAAAAYQ
+473 KFDEAAAAY
-483 EILNKYPQSIYAL
+483 EKILAKYPQSIYAL

-512 EKPLREAIRVAP
+512 EKALREAIRVAP

-533 GIVLVQQEKYDDAI
+533 GIALVQQEKYDDAI
-547 QVLSRAVAL
+547 QILSRAVAL
-556 DPNDAKT
+556 DPADAKT

-586 AIELDESYGD
+586 AIELDDGYGD

-610 PAKELAKRHYNRA
+610 PAKELAKRHYTRA
-623 LELGVPKDQELEKL
+623 LELGVPKDPELEKL
-637 LN
+637 IN

>member
-1 MWTACQKRFNT
+1 M
-12 KTPCGMD
+12 
-19 NSIPTLSRRGKVI
+19 
-32 VNGGRFL
+32 
-39 LIHPFFTRLISPSV
+39 
-53 TRRMQIFA
+53 
-61 LAALAVFSTVSHGGA
+61 LAVFSFVGRGEA

-96 LSQGGQN
+96 LNTAGQA

-137 YLNDKLAN
+137 YLSDKLAG
-145 LKTAKE
+145 LKNAKPTA
-151 SSTPP
+151 P
-156 PAAAAP
+156 
-162 APAAPAPLSEKP
+162 PAAPAAASAPAISERPAAPPPAPSEKITP
-174 EAPAPAPTP
+174 APAPAPASTP
-183 AAAKTETPAAPAPSV
+183 APAPAPVV

-232 QALTDKKGL
+232 QALSDKKGL
-241 QEKLSSGAP
+241 QERLSSGGAG
-250 ADANVAALQQ
+250 DANVATLQQ
-260 ENTALRTK
+260 ENANLRAKLTTA
-268 LASTEESLKKAA
+268 EDNLKKAA
-280 GGDMAGEMSSLRG
+280 GGELGGELVSLRG
-293 QVDSLEKKLA
+293 QVDSLEKKLT

-311 LTRANEDYKKQIA
+311 LARANDDYKKQIA
-324 DLTGKLQMAG
+324 DLTGQLQLAG

-386 TQMEVLSSPLVAL
+386 TQMEVLSSPLVTLNA
-399 SEEEEGMLKVS
+399 EEENMLKVS

-419 AAPAAPAAGAAAG
+419 AAPAAAAAG
-432 TTTLSS
+432 TTATLSS
-438 AAEKPASPE
+438 AAEKPSGPE
-447 SYAEKPRIPEEFKDT
+447 TYSEKPRIPEEFKET
-462 AARATSLYNEK
+462 AAKATALYNEK

-512 EKPLREAIRVAP
+512 EKALREAIRVAP

-586 AIELDESYGD
+586 AIELDDSYGD

-623 LELGVPKDQELEKL
+623 LELGVPKDEELEKL